1 MWDSRV
7 PFDQFETFRTGQRV
21 WQPFV
26 DGEVGLSHRFRSD
39 DDEAVA
45 LYNGEIYN
53 SRQVGNAW
61 ECHESRRSECFARCQ
76 LDLAR
81 DTLTGLMVS
90 WDPGS

>member
-39 DDEAVA
+39 DAYEAVA

-53 SRQVGNAW
+53 SRQVGNAMNPGVLSASQGASW
-61 ECHESRRSECFARCQ
+61 IWPE
-76 LDLAR
+76 
-81 DTLTGLMVS
+81 TLLQV
-90 WDPGS
+90 